1 MQIKYSLSAS
11 ALILILILVGCSN
24 FKKIYK
30 DGFVGSEN
38 FYAEVN
44 YETNLDLI
52 LLPVEIEGET
62 YRFLFDTGAP
72 NVISNELSEK
82 LGTKKLRNGKVGDS
96 QGNSDR
102 LSVVMLDSVSIGGVS
117 FYNTGSIVA
126 DLNLAVEIG
135 CLKIDG
141 ILGANLMKFAYWRID
156 SKNQII
162 TLSSNLDTL
171 SIGLTNP
178 HILEFEPRRTYTPMV
193 SLSLNDSLI
202 DYVTYD
208 TGSGG
213 YVTLGKNIKL
223 DSESQLAEYC
233 GYGSTGLYGSNLDT
247 VRYGRI
253 QVGLADFQQIG
264 VGSYSQSTSKK
275 LLGMEF
281 LEQFVQIL
289 DWENNRITLFED
301 EIVPQKFN
309 RYPVIPRW
317 VDGALIVGGLNTDT
331 SFQNLD
337 FFIGDS
343 IRKLNNLDFE
353 NGDVSVYCDLLSL
366 PDSLKGDTLKIELLS
381 GKRREL
387 SRVTINVE

>member
-1 MQIKYSLSAS
+1 MSFLLRPGVQILKRYIKTALS
-11 ALILILILVGCSN
+11 ILIT
-24 FKKIYK
+24 
-30 DGFVGSEN
+30 
-38 FYAEVN
+38 FYAEVD

-52 LLPVEIEGET
+52 LLPVVIEGET
-62 YRFLFDTGAP
+62 YQFLFDTGAP

-102 LSVVMLDSVSIGGVS
+102 LSLVMLDSVSIGGVS
-117 FYNTGSIVA
+117 FYNTGAIVA
-126 DLNLAVEIG
+126 DLNHAIEIG

-141 ILGANLMKFAYWRID
+141 ILGANLMKFAYWKID
-156 SKNQII
+156 SKNQIL
-162 TLSSNLDTL
+162 TLTSNLDTL
-171 SIGLTNP
+171 SRGLTNP
-178 HILEFEPRRTYTPMV
+178 HILEFEPRRTYTPMI
-193 SLSLNDSLI
+193 SLWLNDSLI
-202 DYVTYD
+202 DYITYD

-223 DSESQLAEYC
+223 ESEFQLAEYA

-253 QVGLADFQQIG
+253 QVELAGFQQIG
-264 VGSYSQSTSKK
+264 VGSYSQNTSKK

-289 DWENNRITLFED
+289 DWENNQITLFED

-317 VDGALIVGGLNTDT
+317 VDGALVVGGLNTDT

-343 IRKLNNLDFE
+343 IRILNDLEFE
-353 NGDVSVYCDLLSL
+353 NGDVSAYCDLLSL
-366 PDSLKGDTLKIELLS
+366 ADSLKGDTLKIELLN
-381 GKRREL
+381 GKRKEL